1 MTATIPLPIAPPPRG
16 EDLPYD
22 DGEPLES
29 ERHLHQMTLLIQS
42 LKDAWSHRDD
52 FFVGGNMF
60 VYYSEAQAR
69 KNDFRGPD
77 VFVVLDVEK
86 KERRSWVV
94 WEENGRLPDVV
105 VEIVSE
111 TSEQRDREDKMRLY
125 ERVLRIPEYFLFD
138 PFTAQLDGFVL
149 DAARGKYKRLEPDAR
164 GWLWSQRL
172 GLWVGAVRSRYQ
184 DIETQWLRWIDAD
197 GNVLRHPQERA
208 EQEKHRAEQEKQR
221 AEQEKHRAEQ
231 EKHRAEQEKH
241 RADREKQRAEQEKQR
256 AEQLASMLAEYER
269 RFGPLVK

>member
-1 MTATIPLPIAPPPRG
+1 MTATIPLPVAPPPRG

-29 ERHLHQMTLLIQS
+29 ERHLYQMTMLIQS
-42 LKDAWSHRDD
+42 LKDAWSHRND

-69 KNDFRGPD
+69 NNDFRGPD

-138 PFTAQLDGFVL
+138 PFTARLDGFVL
-149 DAARGKYKRLEPDAR
+149 DAARGKYRRLEPDAR
-164 GWLWSQRL
+164 GWLWSERL
-172 GLWVGAVRSRYQ
+172 GLWLGTVRGRYQ
-184 DIETQWLRWIDAD
+184 DIETEWLRWIDTD
-197 GNVLRHPQERA
+197 GNVLMHPQERA
-208 EQEKHRAEQEKQR
+208 WQQEQR
-221 AEQEKHRAEQ
+221 AEQ
-231 EKHRAEQEKH
+231 
-241 RADREKQRAEQEKQR
+241 EKQRAEQEKQR

-269 RFGPLVK
+269 RFGPLGK